1 MRFLYPAFLFAL
13 FAIIIPILIHLFSF
27 RKFTTVYFSNVNYL
41 KNIKRE
47 SKRKSQLKHLLMLL
61 ARIMAITCLVFLFAQ
76 PYIPPDNQEQKI
88 TAGIVNIYID
98 NSFSMN
104 ALSSKGQLMEVARN
118 KALEIADA
126 YPPGTRFRLLTND
139 LEPRHRHF
147 FNKEQLIQQISEV
160 RISPRSVP
168 LSLIYNRFYD
178 PTLNQLAQ
186 VTENTYMISD
196 FQSVTSDFENIRRDI
211 SSTTYL
217 MPIRPTK
224 ITNLY
229 IDSCWM
235 EIPAHKPGQEEL
247 LKVKIRNQSDES
259 YQNLPVKLY
268 LNDTIKALTNF
279 SIEAR
284 GEQVIEL
291 KYLNLNPG
299 IQTGKVEISDFPITH
314 DNTYFISYNVEQQL
328 SALAIYGNTQSG
340 NGGIR
345 YLRAL
350 FTDDPYVRFE
360 EMNIENLAISK
371 LEEFNTIFLI
381 NTGEISSGLMNELQ
395 RIIENG
401 TSVVFFPENNGN
413 IENYN
418 QFLSRFSASTIT
430 NFDTTSVELG
440 GLEWEHPVYS
450 QVFRERDDKIA
461 FPKISGS
468 FRFSSATEISEKPL
482 LWFRSGQKA
491 LSVQSKENGNLFIFS
506 FPLSGSND
514 EFARHILFA
523 PTLYSLVINSV
534 PRQKI
539 SYTIGR
545 EPFAIVKNLSG
556 MELSGFSVMLKDDPL
571 NFIPDF
577 TSSGANQLRINLND
591 FFSIAGHYLVSYRD
605 SILSSISLN
614 YDRAESSSVY
624 LNTNELK
631 SIMEEFLTDQFI
643 LIENSEQRFS
653 EIFEEISTGKKLW
666 KLFLVLSLLFILSE
680 TLIARLW
687 K

>member
-13 FAIIIPILIHLFSF
+13 LAIIIPILIHLFSF

-76 PYIPPDNQEQKI
+76 PYIPPDNQEQK
-88 TAGIVNIYID
+88 TNTGIVNIYID

-104 ALSSKGQLMEVARN
+104 ALSSKGQLVEVARN
-118 KALEIADA
+118 KALEIVDT
-126 YPPGTRFRLLTND
+126 YPPDTRFRLLTND
-139 LEPRHRHF
+139 LQPRHQHY
-147 FNKEQLIQQISEV
+147 FNKEQLIQQITEV

-168 LSLIYNRFYD
+168 LSRIYNRFYD
-178 PTLNQLAQ
+178 PTVSQDARSMD
-186 VTENTYMISD
+186 NTFMISD
-196 FQSVTSDFENIRRDI
+196 FQHITSDFENIRRDI

-217 MPIRPTK
+217 MPIRPEK

-247 LKVKIRNQSDES
+247 LHVRIRNHSDES
-259 YQNLPVKLY
+259 YQNLPVKLF
-268 LNDTIKALTNF
+268 LNDTIKALANF

-284 GEQVIEL
+284 GEQVVEL

-299 IQTGKVEISDFPITH
+299 IQTGKVEISDYPITH
-314 DNTYFISYNVEQQL
+314 DNTYFISYNVERQL
-328 SALAIYGNTQSG
+328 SALAIYGDTQSG
-340 NGGIR
+340 YGGIR

-350 FTDDPYVRFE
+350 FDEDPYVRFE
-360 EMNIENLAISK
+360 EMNVDNLTISK

-381 NTGEISSGLMNELQ
+381 NIGEIGSGLMNELQ
-395 RIIENG
+395 RITENG
-401 TSVVFFPENNGN
+401 TSVVFFPENTG
-413 IENYN
+413 IIDNYN
-418 QFLSRFSASTIT
+418 QFLSRFSSSTLT
-430 NFDTTSVELG
+430 HFDTARVELG
-440 GLEWEHPVYS
+440 GLEWEHPIYS
-450 QVFRERDDKIA
+450 QVFRERDDKMA

-468 FRFSSATEISEKPL
+468 FRFSSATKISETPL

-491 LSVQSKENGNLFIFS
+491 LSVQSSENGSLFIFS
-506 FPLSGSND
+506 FPLSSSNE

-545 EPFAIVKNLSG
+545 EASAHVKNLSG
-556 MELSGFSVMLKDDPL
+556 LDLSKFSIILKDDPL
-571 NFIPDF
+571 NFIPEF
-577 TSSGANQLRINLND
+577 TSSGANQIRINLND
-591 FFSIAGHYLVSYRD
+591 FFASAGHYMINYGDTVV
-605 SILSSISLN
+605 SSISLN

-624 LNTNELK
+624 FTTNELK
-631 SIMEEFLTDQFI
+631 TLTEEFPADQFI
-643 LIENSEQRFS
+643 VMENTEQRFS

-666 KLFLVLSLLFILSE
+666 KLFLVLSILFILAE
-680 TLIARLW
+680 ALIARLW

>member
-13 FAIIIPILIHLFSF
+13 LAIIIPILIHLFSF

-76 PYIPPDNQEQKI
+76 PYIPPDNQEQK
-88 TAGIVNIYID
+88 TNTGIVNIYID

-104 ALSSKGQLMEVARN
+104 ALSSKGQLVEVARN
-118 KALEIADA
+118 KALEIVDT
-126 YPPGTRFRLLTND
+126 YPPDTRFRLLTND
-139 LEPRHRHF
+139 LQPRHQHY
-147 FNKEQLIQQISEV
+147 FNKEQLIQQITEV

-168 LSLIYNRFYD
+168 LSRIYNRFYD
-178 PTLNQLAQ
+178 PTVSQDARSMD
-186 VTENTYMISD
+186 NTFMISD
-196 FQSVTSDFENIRRDI
+196 FQHITSDFENIRRDI

-217 MPIRPTK
+217 MPIRPEK

-247 LKVKIRNQSDES
+247 LHVRIRNHSDES
-259 YQNLPVKLY
+259 YQNLPVKLF
-268 LNDTIKALTNF
+268 LNDTIKALANF

-284 GEQVIEL
+284 GEQVVEL

-299 IQTGKVEISDFPITH
+299 IQTGKVEISDYPITH
-314 DNTYFISYNVEQQL
+314 DNTYFISYNVERQL
-328 SALAIYGNTQSG
+328 SALAIYGDTQSG
-340 NGGIR
+340 YGGIR
-345 YLRAL
+345 YLWAL
-350 FTDDPYVRFE
+350 FDEDPYVRFE
-360 EMNIENLAISK
+360 EMNVDNLTISK

-381 NTGEISSGLMNELQ
+381 NIGEIGSGLMNELQ
-395 RIIENG
+395 RINENG
-401 TSVVFFPENNGN
+401 TSVVFFPENTGS

-418 QFLSRFSASTIT
+418 QFLSRFSSSTLT
-430 NFDTTSVELG
+430 HFDTARVELG
-440 GLEWEHPVYS
+440 GLEWEHPIYS
-450 QVFRERDDKIA
+450 QVFRERDDKMA

-468 FRFSSATEISEKPL
+468 FRFSSATKISETPL

-491 LSVQSKENGNLFIFS
+491 LSVQSSENGSLFIFS
-506 FPLSGSND
+506 FPLSSSNE

-545 EPFAIVKNLSG
+545 EASAHVKNLSG
-556 MELSGFSVMLKDDPL
+556 LDLSKFSIILKDDPL
-571 NFIPDF
+571 NFIPEF
-577 TSSGANQLRINLND
+577 TSSGANQIRINLND
-591 FFSIAGHYLVSYRD
+591 FFASAGHYMINYGDTVV
-605 SILSSISLN
+605 SSISLN

-624 LNTNELK
+624 FTTNELK
-631 SIMEEFLTDQFI
+631 TLTEEFPADQFI
-643 LIENSEQRFS
+643 VMENTEQRFS

-666 KLFLVLSLLFILSE
+666 KLFLVLSILFILAE
-680 TLIARLW
+680 ALIARLW

>member
-13 FAIIIPILIHLFSF
+13 LAIIIPILIHLFSF

-61 ARIMAITCLVFLFAQ
+61 ARILAITCLVFLFAQ
-76 PYIPPDNQEQKI
+76 PYIPPDNQEQKT

-104 ALSSKGQLMEVARN
+104 ALSSKGQLVEVARN
-118 KALEIADA
+118 KALEIVDT
-126 YPPGTRFRLLTND
+126 YPPDTRFRLLTND
-139 LEPRHRHF
+139 LQPRHQHY
-147 FNKEQLIQQISEV
+147 FNKEQLIQQITEV

-168 LSLIYNRFYD
+168 LSRIYNRFYD
-178 PTLNQLAQ
+178 PTVSQDARSMD
-186 VTENTYMISD
+186 NTFMISD
-196 FQSVTSDFENIRRDI
+196 FQHITSDFENIRRDI

-217 MPIRPTK
+217 MPIRPEK

-247 LKVKIRNQSDES
+247 LHVRIRNHSDES
-259 YQNLPVKLY
+259 YQNLPVKLF
-268 LNDTIKALTNF
+268 LNDTIKALANF

-284 GEQVIEL
+284 GEQVVEL

-299 IQTGKVEISDFPITH
+299 IQTGKVEISDYPITH
-314 DNTYFISYNVEQQL
+314 DNTYFISYNVERQL
-328 SALAIYGNTQSG
+328 SALAIYGDTQSG
-340 NGGIR
+340 YGGIR

-350 FTDDPYVRFE
+350 FDEDPYVRFE
-360 EMNIENLAISK
+360 EMNVDNLTISK

-381 NTGEISSGLMNELQ
+381 NIGEIGSGLMNELQ
-395 RIIENG
+395 RITENG
-401 TSVVFFPENNGN
+401 TSVVFFPENTG
-413 IENYN
+413 IIDNYN
-418 QFLSRFSASTIT
+418 QFLSRFSSSTLT
-430 NFDTTSVELG
+430 HFDTARVELG
-440 GLEWEHPVYS
+440 GLEWEHPIYS
-450 QVFRERDDKIA
+450 QVFRERDDKMA

-468 FRFSSATEISEKPL
+468 FRFSSATKISETPL

-491 LSVQSKENGNLFIFS
+491 LSVQSSENGSLFIFS
-506 FPLSGSND
+506 FPLSSSNE

-545 EPFAIVKNLSG
+545 EPSAHVKNLSG
-556 MELSGFSVMLKDDPL
+556 LDLSKFSIILKDDPL
-571 NFIPDF
+571 NFIPEF
-577 TSSGANQLRINLND
+577 TSSGANQIRINLND
-591 FFSIAGHYLVSYRD
+591 FFASAGHYMINYGDTVV
-605 SILSSISLN
+605 SSISLN

-624 LNTNELK
+624 FTTNELK
-631 SIMEEFLTDQFI
+631 TLTEEFPADQFI
-643 LIENSEQRFS
+643 VMENTEQRFS

-666 KLFLVLSLLFILSE
+666 KLFLVLSILFILAE
-680 TLIARLW
+680 ALIARLW

>member
-13 FAIIIPILIHLFSF
+13 LAIIIPILIHLFSF

-76 PYIPPDNQEQKI
+76 PYIPPDNQEQK
-88 TAGIVNIYID
+88 TNTGIVNIYID

-104 ALSSKGQLMEVARN
+104 ALSSKGQLVEVARN
-118 KALEIADA
+118 KALEIVDT
-126 YPPGTRFRLLTND
+126 YPPDTRFRLLTND
-139 LEPRHRHF
+139 LQPRHQHY
-147 FNKEQLIQQISEV
+147 FNKEQLIQQITEV

-168 LSLIYNRFYD
+168 LSRIYNRFYD
-178 PTLNQLAQ
+178 PTVSQDARSMD
-186 VTENTYMISD
+186 NTFMISD
-196 FQSVTSDFENIRRDI
+196 FQHITSDFENICRDI

-217 MPIRPTK
+217 MPIRPEK

-247 LKVKIRNQSDES
+247 LHVRIRNHSDES
-259 YQNLPVKLY
+259 YQNLPVKLF
-268 LNDTIKALTNF
+268 LNDTIKALANF

-284 GEQVIEL
+284 GEQVVEL

-299 IQTGKVEISDFPITH
+299 IQTGKVEISDYPITH
-314 DNTYFISYNVEQQL
+314 DNTYFISYNVERQL
-328 SALAIYGNTQSG
+328 SALAIYGDTQSG
-340 NGGIR
+340 YGGIR

-350 FTDDPYVRFE
+350 FDEDPYVRFE
-360 EMNIENLAISK
+360 EMNVDNLTISK

-381 NTGEISSGLMNELQ
+381 NISEIGSGLMNELQ
-395 RIIENG
+395 RITENG
-401 TSVVFFPENNGN
+401 TSVVFFPENTGS
-413 IENYN
+413 IDNYN
-418 QFLSRFSASTIT
+418 QFLSRFSSSTFT
-430 NFDTTSVELG
+430 HFDTARVELG
-440 GLEWEHPVYS
+440 GLEWEHPIYS
-450 QVFRERDDKIA
+450 QVFRERDDKMA

-468 FRFSSATEISEKPL
+468 FRFSSATKISETPL

-491 LSVQSKENGNLFIFS
+491 LSVQSSENGSLFIFS
-506 FPLSGSND
+506 FPLSSSNE

-545 EPFAIVKNLSG
+545 EPSAHVKNLSG
-556 MELSGFSVMLKDDPL
+556 LDLSKFSIILKDDPL
-571 NFIPDF
+571 NFIPEF
-577 TSSGANQLRINLND
+577 TSSGANQIRINLND
-591 FFSIAGHYLVSYRD
+591 FFASAGHYMINYGDTVV
-605 SILSSISLN
+605 SSISLN

-624 LNTNELK
+624 FTTNELK
-631 SIMEEFLTDQFI
+631 TLTEEFPADQFI
-643 LIENSEQRFS
+643 VMENTEQRFS

-666 KLFLVLSLLFILSE
+666 KLFLVLSILFILAE
-680 TLIARLW
+680 ALIARLW

>member
-13 FAIIIPILIHLFSF
+13 LAIIIPILIHLFSF

-76 PYIPPDNQEQKI
+76 PYIPPDNQEQK
-88 TAGIVNIYID
+88 TNTGIVNIYID

-104 ALSSKGQLMEVARN
+104 ALSSKGQLVEVARN
-118 KALEIADA
+118 KALEIVDT
-126 YPPGTRFRLLTND
+126 YPPDTRFRLLTND
-139 LEPRHRHF
+139 LQPRHQHY
-147 FNKEQLIQQISEV
+147 FNKEQLIQQITEV

-168 LSLIYNRFYD
+168 LSRIYNRFYD
-178 PTLNQLAQ
+178 PTVSQDARSMD
-186 VTENTYMISD
+186 NTFMISD
-196 FQSVTSDFENIRRDI
+196 FQHITSDFENIRRDI

-217 MPIRPTK
+217 MPIRPEK

-247 LKVKIRNQSDES
+247 LHVRIRNHSDES
-259 YQNLPVKLY
+259 YQNLPVKLF
-268 LNDTIKALTNF
+268 LNDTIKALANF

-284 GEQVIEL
+284 GEQVVEL

-299 IQTGKVEISDFPITH
+299 IQTGKVEISDYPITH
-314 DNTYFISYNVEQQL
+314 DNTYFISYNVERQL
-328 SALAIYGNTQSG
+328 SALAIYGDTQSG
-340 NGGIR
+340 YGGIR
-345 YLRAL
+345 YLWAL
-350 FTDDPYVRFE
+350 FDEDPYVRFE
-360 EMNIENLAISK
+360 EMNVDNLTISK

-381 NTGEISSGLMNELQ
+381 NIGEIGSGLMNELQ
-395 RIIENG
+395 RINENG
-401 TSVVFFPENNGN
+401 TSVVFFPENTGS

-418 QFLSRFSASTIT
+418 QFLSRFSSSTLT
-430 NFDTTSVELG
+430 HFDTARVELG
-440 GLEWEHPVYS
+440 GLEWEHPIYS
-450 QVFRERDDKIA
+450 QVFRERDDKMA

-468 FRFSSATEISEKPL
+468 FRFSSATKISETPL

-491 LSVQSKENGNLFIFS
+491 LSVQSSENGSLFIFS
-506 FPLSGSND
+506 FPLSSSNE

-545 EPFAIVKNLSG
+545 EPSAHVKNLSG
-556 MELSGFSVMLKDDPL
+556 LDLSKFSIILKDDPL
-571 NFIPDF
+571 NFIPEF
-577 TSSGANQLRINLND
+577 TSSGANQIRINLND
-591 FFSIAGHYLVSYRD
+591 FFASAGHYMINYGDTVV
-605 SILSSISLN
+605 SSISLN

-624 LNTNELK
+624 FTTNELK
-631 SIMEEFLTDQFI
+631 TLTEEFPADQFI
-643 LIENSEQRFS
+643 VMENTEQRFS

-666 KLFLVLSLLFILSE
+666 KLFLVLSILFILAE
-680 TLIARLW
+680 ALIARLW

>member
-13 FAIIIPILIHLFSF
+13 LAIIIPILIHLFSF

-76 PYIPPDNQEQKI
+76 PYIPPDNQEQK
-88 TAGIVNIYID
+88 TNTGIVNIYID

-104 ALSSKGQLMEVARN
+104 ALSSKGQLVEVARN
-118 KALEIADA
+118 KALEIVDT
-126 YPPGTRFRLLTND
+126 YPPDTRFRLLTND
-139 LEPRHRHF
+139 LQPRHQHY
-147 FNKEQLIQQISEV
+147 FNKEQLIQQITEV

-168 LSLIYNRFYD
+168 LSRIYNRFYD
-178 PTLNQLAQ
+178 PTVSQDARSMD
-186 VTENTYMISD
+186 NTFMISD
-196 FQSVTSDFENIRRDI
+196 FQHITSDFENIRRDI

-217 MPIRPTK
+217 MPIRPEK

-247 LKVKIRNQSDES
+247 LHVRIRNHSDES
-259 YQNLPVKLY
+259 YQNLPVKLF
-268 LNDTIKALTNF
+268 LNDTIKALANF

-284 GEQVIEL
+284 GEQVVEL

-299 IQTGKVEISDFPITH
+299 IQTGKVEISDYPITH
-314 DNTYFISYNVEQQL
+314 DNTYFISYNVERQL
-328 SALAIYGNTQSG
+328 SALAIYGDTQSG
-340 NGGIR
+340 YGGIR

-350 FTDDPYVRFE
+350 FDEDPYVRFE
-360 EMNIENLAISK
+360 EMNVDNLTISK

-381 NTGEISSGLMNELQ
+381 NIGEIGSGLMNELQ
-395 RIIENG
+395 RINENG
-401 TSVVFFPENNGN
+401 TSVVFFPENTGS

-418 QFLSRFSASTIT
+418 QFLSRFSSSTLT
-430 NFDTTSVELG
+430 HFDTARVELG
-440 GLEWEHPVYS
+440 GLEWEHPIYS
-450 QVFRERDDKIA
+450 QVFRERDDKMA

-468 FRFSSATEISEKPL
+468 FRFSSATKISETPL

-491 LSVQSKENGNLFIFS
+491 LSVQSSENGSLFIFS
-506 FPLSGSND
+506 FPLSSSNE

-545 EPFAIVKNLSG
+545 EASAHVKNLSG
-556 MELSGFSVMLKDDPL
+556 LDLSKFSIILKDDPL
-571 NFIPDF
+571 NFIPEF
-577 TSSGANQLRINLND
+577 TSSGANQIRINLND
-591 FFSIAGHYLVSYRD
+591 FFASAGHYMINYGDTVV
-605 SILSSISLN
+605 SSISLN

-624 LNTNELK
+624 FTTNELK
-631 SIMEEFLTDQFI
+631 TLTEEFPADQFI
-643 LIENSEQRFS
+643 VMENTEQRFS

-666 KLFLVLSLLFILSE
+666 KLFLVLSILFILAE
-680 TLIARLW
+680 ALIARLW

>member
-13 FAIIIPILIHLFSF
+13 LAIIIPILIHLFSF

-76 PYIPPDNQEQKI
+76 PYIPPDNQEQK
-88 TAGIVNIYID
+88 TNTGIVNIYID

-104 ALSSKGQLMEVARN
+104 ALSSKGQLVEVARN
-118 KALEIADA
+118 KALEIVDT
-126 YPPGTRFRLLTND
+126 YPPDTRFRLLTND
-139 LEPRHRHF
+139 LQPRHQHY
-147 FNKEQLIQQISEV
+147 FNKEQLIQQITEV

-168 LSLIYNRFYD
+168 LSRIYNRFYD
-178 PTLNQLAQ
+178 PTVSQDARSMD
-186 VTENTYMISD
+186 NTFMISD
-196 FQSVTSDFENIRRDI
+196 FQHITSDFENIRRDI

-217 MPIRPTK
+217 MPIRPEK

-247 LKVKIRNQSDES
+247 LHVRIRNHSDES
-259 YQNLPVKLY
+259 YQNLPVKLF
-268 LNDTIKALTNF
+268 LNDTIKALANF

-284 GEQVIEL
+284 GEQVVEL

-299 IQTGKVEISDFPITH
+299 IQTGKVEISDYPITH
-314 DNTYFISYNVEQQL
+314 DNTYFISYNVERQL
-328 SALAIYGNTQSG
+328 SALAIYGDTQSG
-340 NGGIR
+340 YGGIR
-345 YLRAL
+345 YLWAL
-350 FTDDPYVRFE
+350 FDEDPYVRFE
-360 EMNIENLAISK
+360 EMNVDNLTISK

-381 NTGEISSGLMNELQ
+381 NIGEIGSGLMNELQ
-395 RIIENG
+395 RITENG
-401 TSVVFFPENNGN
+401 TSVVFFPENTG
-413 IENYN
+413 IIDNYN
-418 QFLSRFSASTIT
+418 QFLSRFSSSTLT
-430 NFDTTSVELG
+430 HFDTARVELG
-440 GLEWEHPVYS
+440 GLEWEHPIYS
-450 QVFRERDDKIA
+450 QVFRERDDKMA

-468 FRFSSATEISEKPL
+468 FRFSSATKISETPL

-491 LSVQSKENGNLFIFS
+491 LSVQSSENGSLFIFS
-506 FPLSGSND
+506 FPLSSSNE

-545 EPFAIVKNLSG
+545 EASAHVKNLSG
-556 MELSGFSVMLKDDPL
+556 LDLSKFSIILKDDPL
-571 NFIPDF
+571 NFIPEF
-577 TSSGANQLRINLND
+577 TSSGANQIRINLND
-591 FFSIAGHYLVSYRD
+591 FFASAGHYMINYGDTVV
-605 SILSSISLN
+605 SSISLN

-624 LNTNELK
+624 FTTNELK
-631 SIMEEFLTDQFI
+631 TLTEEFPADQFI
-643 LIENSEQRFS
+643 VMENTEQRFS

-666 KLFLVLSLLFILSE
+666 KLFLVLSILFILAE
-680 TLIARLW
+680 ALIARLW

>member
-13 FAIIIPILIHLFSF
+13 LAIIIPILIHLFSF

-76 PYIPPDNQEQKI
+76 PYIPPDNQEQK
-88 TAGIVNIYID
+88 TNTGIVNIYID

-104 ALSSKGQLMEVARN
+104 ALSSKGQLVEVARN
-118 KALEIADA
+118 KALEIVDT
-126 YPPGTRFRLLTND
+126 YPPDTRFRLLTND
-139 LEPRHRHF
+139 LQPRHQHY
-147 FNKEQLIQQISEV
+147 FNKEQLIQQITEV

-168 LSLIYNRFYD
+168 LSRIYNRFYD
-178 PTLNQLAQ
+178 PTVSQDARSMD
-186 VTENTYMISD
+186 NTFMISD
-196 FQSVTSDFENIRRDI
+196 FQHITSDFENIRRDI

-217 MPIRPTK
+217 MPIRPEK

-247 LKVKIRNQSDES
+247 LHVRIRNHSDES
-259 YQNLPVKLY
+259 YQNLPVKLF
-268 LNDTIKALTNF
+268 LNDTIKALANF

-284 GEQVIEL
+284 GEQVVEL

-299 IQTGKVEISDFPITH
+299 IQTGKVEISDYPITH
-314 DNTYFISYNVEQQL
+314 DNTYFISYNVERQL
-328 SALAIYGNTQSG
+328 SALAIYGDTQSG
-340 NGGIR
+340 YGGIR
-345 YLRAL
+345 YLWAL
-350 FTDDPYVRFE
+350 FDEDPYVRFE
-360 EMNIENLAISK
+360 EMNVDNLTISK

-381 NTGEISSGLMNELQ
+381 NIGEIGSGLMNELQ
-395 RIIENG
+395 RITENG
-401 TSVVFFPENNGN
+401 TSVVFFPENTGS

-418 QFLSRFSASTIT
+418 QFLSRFSSSTLT
-430 NFDTTSVELG
+430 HFDTARVELG
-440 GLEWEHPVYS
+440 GLEWEHPIYS
-450 QVFRERDDKIA
+450 QVFRERDDKMA

-468 FRFSSATEISEKPL
+468 FRFSSATKISETPL

-491 LSVQSKENGNLFIFS
+491 LSVQSSENGSLFIFS
-506 FPLSGSND
+506 FPLSSSNE

-545 EPFAIVKNLSG
+545 EPSAHVKNLSG
-556 MELSGFSVMLKDDPL
+556 LDLSKFSIILKDDPL
-571 NFIPDF
+571 NFIPEF
-577 TSSGANQLRINLND
+577 TSSGANQIRINLND
-591 FFSIAGHYLVSYRD
+591 FFASAGHYMINYGDTVV
-605 SILSSISLN
+605 SSISLN

-624 LNTNELK
+624 FTTNELK
-631 SIMEEFLTDQFI
+631 TLTEEFPADQFI
-643 LIENSEQRFS
+643 VMENTEQRFS

-666 KLFLVLSLLFILSE
+666 KLFLVLSILFILAE
-680 TLIARLW
+680 ALIARLW

>member
-13 FAIIIPILIHLFSF
+13 LAIIIPILIHLFSF

-76 PYIPPDNQEQKI
+76 PYIPPDNQEQK
-88 TAGIVNIYID
+88 TNTGIVNIYID

-104 ALSSKGQLMEVARN
+104 ALSSKGQLVEVARN
-118 KALEIADA
+118 KALEIVDT
-126 YPPGTRFRLLTND
+126 YPPDTRFRLLTND
-139 LEPRHRHF
+139 LQPRHQHY
-147 FNKEQLIQQISEV
+147 FNKEQLIQQITEV

-168 LSLIYNRFYD
+168 LSRIYNRFYD
-178 PTLNQLAQ
+178 PTVSQDARSMD
-186 VTENTYMISD
+186 NTFMISD
-196 FQSVTSDFENIRRDI
+196 FQHITSDFENIRRDI

-217 MPIRPTK
+217 MPIRPEK

-247 LKVKIRNQSDES
+247 LHVRIRNHSDES
-259 YQNLPVKLY
+259 YQNLPVKLF
-268 LNDTIKALTNF
+268 LNDTIKALANF

-284 GEQVIEL
+284 GEQVVEL

-299 IQTGKVEISDFPITH
+299 IQTGKVEISDYPITH
-314 DNTYFISYNVEQQL
+314 DNTYFISYNVERQL
-328 SALAIYGNTQSG
+328 SALAIYGDTQSG
-340 NGGIR
+340 YGGIR

-350 FTDDPYVRFE
+350 FDEDPYVRFE
-360 EMNIENLAISK
+360 EMNVDNLTISK

-381 NTGEISSGLMNELQ
+381 NISEIGSGLMNELQ
-395 RIIENG
+395 RITENG
-401 TSVVFFPENNGN
+401 TSVVFFPENTGS
-413 IENYN
+413 IDNYN
-418 QFLSRFSASTIT
+418 QFLSRFSSSTFT
-430 NFDTTSVELG
+430 HFDTARVELG
-440 GLEWEHPVYS
+440 GLEWEHPIYS
-450 QVFRERDDKIA
+450 QVFRERDDKMA

-468 FRFSSATEISEKPL
+468 FRFSSATKISETPL

-491 LSVQSKENGNLFIFS
+491 LSVQSSENGSLFIFS
-506 FPLSGSND
+506 FPLSSSNE

-545 EPFAIVKNLSG
+545 EPSAHVKNLSG
-556 MELSGFSVMLKDDPL
+556 LDLSKFSIILKDDPL
-571 NFIPDF
+571 NFIPEF
-577 TSSGANQLRINLND
+577 TSSGANQIRINLND
-591 FFSIAGHYLVSYRD
+591 FFASAGHYMINYGDTVV
-605 SILSSISLN
+605 SSISLN

-624 LNTNELK
+624 FTTNELK
-631 SIMEEFLTDQFI
+631 TLTEEFPADQFI
-643 LIENSEQRFS
+643 VMENTEQRFS

-666 KLFLVLSLLFILSE
+666 KLFLVLSILFILAE
-680 TLIARLW
+680 ALIARLW

>member
-13 FAIIIPILIHLFSF
+13 LAIIIPILIHLFSF

-76 PYIPPDNQEQKI
+76 PYIPPDNQEQK
-88 TAGIVNIYID
+88 TNTGIVNIYID

-104 ALSSKGQLMEVARN
+104 ALSSKGQLVEVARN
-118 KALEIADA
+118 KALEIVDT
-126 YPPGTRFRLLTND
+126 YPPDTRFRLLTND
-139 LEPRHRHF
+139 LQPRHQHY
-147 FNKEQLIQQISEV
+147 FNKEQLIQQITEV

-168 LSLIYNRFYD
+168 LSRIYNRFYD
-178 PTLNQLAQ
+178 PTVSQDARSMD
-186 VTENTYMISD
+186 NTFMISD
-196 FQSVTSDFENIRRDI
+196 FQHITSDFENIRRDI

-217 MPIRPTK
+217 MPIRPEK

-247 LKVKIRNQSDES
+247 LHVRIRNHSDES
-259 YQNLPVKLY
+259 YQNLPVKLF
-268 LNDTIKALTNF
+268 LNDTIKALANF

-284 GEQVIEL
+284 GEQVVEL

-299 IQTGKVEISDFPITH
+299 IQTGKVEISDYPITH
-314 DNTYFISYNVEQQL
+314 DNTYFISYNVERQL
-328 SALAIYGNTQSG
+328 SALAIYGDTQSG
-340 NGGIR
+340 YGGIR
-345 YLRAL
+345 YLWAL
-350 FTDDPYVRFE
+350 FDEDPYVRFE
-360 EMNIENLAISK
+360 EMNVDNLTISK

-381 NTGEISSGLMNELQ
+381 NIGEIGSGLMNELQ
-395 RIIENG
+395 RITENG
-401 TSVVFFPENNGN
+401 TSVVFFPENTGS
-413 IENYN
+413 IDNYN
-418 QFLSRFSASTIT
+418 QFLSRFSSSTLT
-430 NFDTTSVELG
+430 HFDTARVELG
-440 GLEWEHPVYS
+440 GLEWEHPIYS
-450 QVFRERDDKIA
+450 QVFRERDDKMA

-468 FRFSSATEISEKPL
+468 FRFSSATKISETPL

-491 LSVQSKENGNLFIFS
+491 LSVQSSENGSLFIFS
-506 FPLSGSND
+506 FPLSSSNE

-545 EPFAIVKNLSG
+545 EASAHVKNLSG
-556 MELSGFSVMLKDDPL
+556 LDLSKFSIILKDDPL
-571 NFIPDF
+571 NFIPEF
-577 TSSGANQLRINLND
+577 TSSGANQIRINLND
-591 FFSIAGHYLVSYRD
+591 FFASAGHYMINYGDTVV
-605 SILSSISLN
+605 SSISLN

-624 LNTNELK
+624 FTTNELK
-631 SIMEEFLTDQFI
+631 TLTEEFPADQFI
-643 LIENSEQRFS
+643 VMENTEQRFS

-666 KLFLVLSLLFILSE
+666 KLFLVLSILFILAE
-680 TLIARLW
+680 ALIARLW

>member
-13 FAIIIPILIHLFSF
+13 LAIIIPILIHLFSF

-76 PYIPPDNQEQKI
+76 PYIPPDNQEQK
-88 TAGIVNIYID
+88 TNTGIVNIYID

-104 ALSSKGQLMEVARN
+104 ALSSKGQLVEVARN
-118 KALEIADA
+118 KALEIVDT
-126 YPPGTRFRLLTND
+126 YPPDTRFRLLTND
-139 LEPRHRHF
+139 LQPRHQHY
-147 FNKEQLIQQISEV
+147 FNKEQLIQQITEV

-168 LSLIYNRFYD
+168 LSRIYNRFYD
-178 PTLNQLAQ
+178 PTVSQDARSMD
-186 VTENTYMISD
+186 NTFMISD
-196 FQSVTSDFENIRRDI
+196 FQHITSDFENIRRDI

-217 MPIRPTK
+217 MPIRPEK

-247 LKVKIRNQSDES
+247 LHVRIRNHSDES
-259 YQNLPVKLY
+259 YQNLPVKLF
-268 LNDTIKALTNF
+268 LNDTIKALANF

-284 GEQVIEL
+284 GEQVVEL

-299 IQTGKVEISDFPITH
+299 IQTGKVEISDYPITH
-314 DNTYFISYNVEQQL
+314 DNTYFISYNVERQL
-328 SALAIYGNTQSG
+328 SALAIYGDTQSG
-340 NGGIR
+340 YGGIR
-345 YLRAL
+345 YLWAL
-350 FTDDPYVRFE
+350 FDEDPYVRFE
-360 EMNIENLAISK
+360 EMNVDNLTISK

-381 NTGEISSGLMNELQ
+381 NIGEIGSGLMNELQ
-395 RIIENG
+395 RITENG
-401 TSVVFFPENNGN
+401 TSVVFFPENTGS

-418 QFLSRFSASTIT
+418 QFLSRFSSSTLT
-430 NFDTTSVELG
+430 HFDTARVELG
-440 GLEWEHPVYS
+440 GLEWEHPIYS
-450 QVFRERDDKIA
+450 QVFRERDDKMA

-468 FRFSSATEISEKPL
+468 FRFSSATKISETPL

-491 LSVQSKENGNLFIFS
+491 LSVQSSENGSLFIFS
-506 FPLSGSND
+506 FPLSSSNE

-545 EPFAIVKNLSG
+545 EASAHVKNLSG
-556 MELSGFSVMLKDDPL
+556 LDLSKFSIILKDDPL
-571 NFIPDF
+571 NFIPEF
-577 TSSGANQLRINLND
+577 TSSGANQIRINLND
-591 FFSIAGHYLVSYRD
+591 FFASAGHYMINYGDTVV
-605 SILSSISLN
+605 SSISLN

-624 LNTNELK
+624 FTTNELK
-631 SIMEEFLTDQFI
+631 TLTEEFPADQFI
-643 LIENSEQRFS
+643 VMENTEQRFS

-666 KLFLVLSLLFILSE
+666 KLFLVLSILFILAE
-680 TLIARLW
+680 ALIARLW